1 MLKKLNA
8 IFRFFVPTKEQVIAR
23 QIKNRHTQSTAS
35 PGSAANKAT
44 YQSGIDQSR
53 FRGPPGF

>member
-8 IFRFFVPTKEQVIAR
+8 IFRFFVPTDEQVIAR

-35 PGSAANKAT
+35 AAGEARKAL
-44 YQSGIDQSR
+44 YKNDISR
-53 FRGPPGF
+53 PRGPYGY